1 MQILVNDRMSYRI
14 TQREYTDEGFLRVP
28 GNVARSGIQE
38 YLASELGLD
47 GNPNRIIKVYRPP
60 EEVFSPVSLASYD
73 GVDITINH
81 PDGLVNSKN
90 YKRVSVGFIRGGGR
104 QTDDNHVQCD
114 HIIKAQ
120 EAIDAVN
127 SGKCELSAGYTAIY
141 DATPGTTPE
150 GEAYD
155 YIQRSITINHVAIV
169 DRARAGASARIFDHN
184 PLGGT
189 SMPVLI
195 TIDSGRSVDVADAA
209 NAQLV
214 ADAFDRLT
222 KRAADAEA
230 GQQTAQ
236 AISDTLADQVKE
248 LKTVSSDEAI
258 AGRVKAIAERQM
270 TARKICGDSFIC
282 DSVDPVEIMRSALVV
297 KMPKRDWADKS
308 AAYLQA
314 SFDMAAEQIE
324 EVEETEE
331 QKTKDAAAQLA
342 QVAADAAARNNVY
355 DSTSA
360 YAKRKAELSN
370 AWKGAQ

>member
-14 TQREYTDEGFLRVP
+14 THREYTDEGYLRVP

-60 EEVFSPVSLASYD
+60 EEVFSSDSLASYD

-90 YKRVSVGFIRGGGR
+90 YKRVSVGFIRGIGR
-104 QTDDNHVQCD
+104 QAEDNHVECD

-120 EAIDAVN
+120 EAIDAIN
-127 SGKCELSAGYTAIY
+127 SGKCELSAGYTAVY

-155 YIQRSITINHVAIV
+155 YIQRSIRINHVAIV
-169 DRARAGASARIFDHN
+169 DRARAGATARIFDHK
-184 PLGGT
+184 PLGGI
-189 SMPVLI
+189 SMSVLI
-195 TIDSGRSVDVADAA
+195 TIDSGRSVDVADTT

-222 KRAADAEA
+222 KRVTDAEA
-230 GQQTAQ
+230 SQQTAQ

-258 AGRVKAIAERQM
+258 ASRVKAIAERQM
-270 TARKICGDSFIC
+270 TARKICGDSFTC
-282 DSVDPVEIMRSALVV
+282 DSVDPVEIMKAALTV
-297 KMPKRDWADKS
+297 KLPKRDWADKS
-308 AAYLQA
+308 TAYLQA

-324 EVEETEE
+324 EEEEET
-331 QKTKDAAAQLA
+331 KDNAAQLA

-370 AWKGAQ
+370 AWKGA